1 MTRDHL
7 VGNRKS
13 SNNQRD
19 ISKRNKSQIEEAP
32 TGQICD
38 SLSMPNLSLQSRE
51 YIRMQEQKQM

>member
-32 TGQICD
+32 TGPKWD
-38 SLSMPNLSLQSRE
+38 NLTLNKD
-51 YIRMQEQKQM
+51 IN